1 MIEYLSGAVT
11 VGFIVA
17 SALFM
22 RLWHRRRDRLLLA
35 LAIAFTLL
43 AVNQMLALWLTDG
56 HARVG
61 YAYLLRVFGFLLVL
75 AAIADWNRRI
85 R

>member
-22 RLWHRRRDRLLLA
+22 RLWRRRRDRLLLA
-35 LAIAFTLL
+35 LAIAFTSTSPST
-43 AVNQMLALWLTDG
+43 NTWP
-56 HARVG
+56 RV
-61 YAYLLRVFGFLLVL
+61 
-75 AAIADWNRRI
+75 
-85 R
+85 